1 MNDILVKIPNTI
13 INKKKVTAIKVLSRY
28 CAIYVWE
35 DYGRLDFEV
44 FMNLILM
51 NLERIK
57 FSKMLEKWVN
67 CPITFTSF
75 YVTMSLVGWNCNIYN
90 HPKNSKCGPFVKIT
104 TFLLADILL
113 LYFNNKACLY
123 KDFFRFKR
131 AQKKYNQIGQRKNII
146 ESTKAVLLYLLYYRK
161 SETFKDLYGVEN
173 Y

>member
-1 MNDILVKIPNTI
+1 MGVWILRFLWIHQM
-13 INKKKVTAIKVLSRY
+13 S
-28 CAIYVWE
+28 
-35 DYGRLDFEV
+35 
-44 FMNLILM
+44 LM

-67 CPITFTSF
+67 RPITFTSF

-123 KDFFRFKR
+123 KDLFRFKR

-146 ESTKAVLLYLLYYRK
+146 ESTKAVLLYLLYLIQK
-161 SETFKDLYGVEN
+161 IGDFQGPLWSWKLLGVYLLLN
-173 Y
+173 FIFLFSKI

>member
-1 MNDILVKIPNTI
+1 MQFMGGKIMGVWILRFLWIHQM
-13 INKKKVTAIKVLSRY
+13 S
-28 CAIYVWE
+28 
-35 DYGRLDFEV
+35 
-44 FMNLILM
+44 LM
-51 NLERIK
+51 NLERIT

-67 CPITFTSF
+67 RPITFTSF

-123 KDFFRFKR
+123 KDLFRFKR

>member
-1 MNDILVKIPNTI
+1 M
-13 INKKKVTAIKVLSRY
+13 LSRY

-44 FMNLILM
+44 FMNSSNEFDEFGTDKIFQNAWKIGKSSDYIYIILCH
-51 NLERIK
+51 NVL
-57 FSKMLEKWVN
+57 S
-67 CPITFTSF
+67 
-75 YVTMSLVGWNCNIYN
+75 WNYNIYN
-90 HPKNSKCGPFVKIT
+90 HPKNSKCGPFVKIAS
-104 TFLLADILL
+104 FLLADILL

-123 KDFFRFKR
+123 KDLFRFKR